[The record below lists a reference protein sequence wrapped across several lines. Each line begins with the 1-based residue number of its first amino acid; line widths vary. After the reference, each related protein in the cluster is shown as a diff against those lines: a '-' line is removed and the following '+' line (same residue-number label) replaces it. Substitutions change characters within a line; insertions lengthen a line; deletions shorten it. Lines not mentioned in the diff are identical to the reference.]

1 MYEVLSDV
9 FCLKSDSDPCDMPH
23 LIVNEADLMFNLSVH
38 TEFCY
43 SNSCETIL
51 GADLLFQIF
60 QASSVM
66 YYD

>member
-1 MYEVLSDV
+1 
-9 FCLKSDSDPCDMPH
+9 MPH

-38 TEFCY
+38 TEFRY

-60 QASSVM
+60 QASSVI

>member
-1 MYEVLSDV
+1 
-9 FCLKSDSDPCDMPH
+9 MPH
-23 LIVNEADLMFNLSVH
+23 LIVNEADYLMFNLSVH

-43 SNSCETIL
+43 SNSSETIL

-60 QASSVM
+60 QASSVI